1 MSNLEIGDGFEISRL
16 RFAESTITLEG
27 EPFSLK
33 YFPMF
38 HQIYNTEYP
47 ELLLKCGRQVGKT
60 VTEHNL
66 MLIESVAIPGFRHL
80 YVSPSKE
87 QTQRFS
93 VSKLQKTL
101 IGSKDLRSLL
111 LGADSRCNVFHH
123 LYDNSSEVFLSYAG
137 DSADRIRGISAD
149 RIHYD
154 EIQDIPYD
162 GVVPVINE
170 CASKSKYQ
178 YITYAGTPKSKDNT
192 IEFLWEIST
201 QNEWAVKCK
210 SCNNWNIYV
219 NLHGLGKKGIICLK
233 CKRYVNPYHGRWIA
247 LNPGGKI
254 HGFHIPQ
261 VILPENNAICWR
273 TMDEAE
279 KALTRWEKI
288 LLKLSSGEYSE
299 STFLNE
305 VMGVSTASGTRLM
318 SLDQLMAMRGEH
330 QNSRHPGP
338 HWNKQNYRLIFAG
351 IDWGG
356 NGAEGISRTVLTI
369 FGLGYDGSLTL
380 LYYRI
385 YPIENPLSS
394 LEDMIKMM
402 RRYGVQCIGADAGEG
417 TLANPMLRR
426 EFGYENVY
434 PIRYMNQKNVLEWDE
449 ILHQGCYK
457 ANRTALIDNFALM
470 LKTGGG
476 RRVEKPIIYPAGE
489 EAKPLF
495 NDMLAVFEETTRIGK
510 KIWNRHPRIP
520 DDGLHAQVFAWTAM
534 KIRTQDLKWYTGE

>member
-1 MSNLEIGDGFEISRL
+1 MSNIRIGEELTVSRK
-16 RFAESTITLEG
+16 RFAESTIMLEG
-27 EPFSLK
+27 RPFSLR

-38 HQIYNTEYP
+38 HKIYNTEYP

-101 IGSKDLRSLL
+101 LGSKDLRSLL
-111 LGADSRCNVFHH
+111 LGADHRCNVFHH
-123 LYDNSSEVFLSYAG
+123 LYDNGSEVFLSYAG

-170 CASKSKYQ
+170 CASKSEYQ

-192 IEFLWEIST
+192 IEFLWQIST

-210 SCNNWNIYV
+210 SCGSWNIYT
-219 NLHGLGKKGIICLK
+219 NLHGLGRNGIVCLK
-233 CKRYVNPYHGRWIA
+233 CKKYVNPYHGRWVE
-247 LNPGGKI
+247 LNPGASI
-254 HGFHIPQ
+254 NGFHIPQ
-261 VILPENNAICWR
+261 VILPENNALAWPDR
-273 TMDEAE
+273 ETAE
-279 KALTRWEKI
+279 KALTRWHKI
-288 LLKLSSGEYSE
+288 MRKLSSGEYSE
-299 STFLNE
+299 ATFLNE
-305 VMGVSTASGTRLM
+305 VMGVSTASGTRIM
-318 SLDQLMAMRGEH
+318 SLDQLMSMRGQH
-330 QNSRHPGP
+330 HNQRHPGP
-338 HWNKQNYRLIFAG
+338 HWNKSNYRLIFAG

-356 NGAEGISRTVLTI
+356 NGKEGVSRSVLTI
-369 FGLGYDGSLTL
+369 FGLRYDGMLEL

-385 YPIENPLSS
+385 YPVENPLSS
-394 LEDMIKMM
+394 LEDMILMM
-402 RRYGVQCIGADAGEG
+402 RRYGVACVGADAGEG

-434 PIRYMNQKNVLEWDE
+434 PIRYMAIKNVLEWDSV
-449 ILHQGCYK
+449 LHQGCYK
-457 ANRTALIDNFALM
+457 ADRTALIDNFAM
-470 LKTGGG
+470 FLKINDGKNL
-476 RRVEKPIIYPAGE
+476 VYPAGE
-489 EAKPLF
+489 DAKPLF
-495 NDMLAVFEETTRIGK
+495 NDMLSIFEEVTRAGK

-534 KIRTQDLKWYTGE
+534 KIRTEDLHWYTGE